1 MQLAGEA
8 NQGKMGST
16 LRFEVSQVIALQQDK
31 GNEKGKNKIYNRRR
45 FMFKA
50 VVHRPMS
57 GEGVKEVI
65 FNVPPLVPDLAE
77 LTTWELGKRERGGP
91 PPTMIFDRFDP
102 FLADALPSGYG
113 LFSVK
118 DAQGLLDPFC
128 GGETFCIPEPD
139 LAPRFIP
146 KPGFHIAE

>member
-1 MQLAGEA
+1 
-8 NQGKMGST
+8 MGST

-91 PPTMIFDRFDP
+91 PPTMIFERFDP
-102 FLADALPSGYG
+102 FLADLLPSIHA

-118 DAQGLLDPFC
+118 DTQGLLDRFRR
-128 GGETFCIPEPD
+128 GEPLYIPEPD
-139 LAPRFIP
+139 LPSRFIP
-146 KPGFHIAE
+146 KSGFHVGK